1 MKISTP
7 GSHADHMLRQTRMH
21 HVQLSSMADAKANIL
36 LTTSLLI
43 IPLLIRY
50 LDDELL
56 RWPTV
61 NMLAFCLLTAL
72 LAAYVVMP
80 HVPLSVR
87 RPKAFDLTSERFNV
101 LFFGDFLHMQYAQYQ
116 AAMEEVL
123 QEPGRT
129 YEAQVR
135 EIYLLGEF
143 LGRKKYRFLRLAY
156 LTLLFGLISS
166 TALVVWFRF

>member
-43 IPLLIRY
+43 IPLLVQY

-80 HVPLSVR
+80 HVPLAVR
-87 RPKAFDLTSERFNV
+87 RPKTVDSESQRFNV
-101 LFFGDFLHMQYAQYQ
+101 LFFGDFLKMEYAQYE

-123 QEPGRT
+123 QDPSRT
-129 YEAQVR
+129 YESQVR

-166 TALVVWFRF
+166 TGLLVWFQF